1 MNLVIDSRE
10 SKLKKFFTSSDK
22 KIPISFQGLDIGD
35 IQIVS
40 QCDNTIQ
47 YIIERK
53 SISDLYSSIND
64 GRYRE
69 QKARLLGC
77 VSKNRIAYI
86 IEGNILDTS
95 LKLSALQRKIVQ
107 AAIVNMSL
115 RDNITIYRTNNSVE
129 TGMFIEIIY
138 KKVMENP
145 TWLLESA
152 SAPVPVGSS
161 INSEQPS
168 YNHLVKTVK
177 KDNMTPLICQKVQM
191 AQIPGVSHSMAD
203 KILEQFKSIPHLIAQ
218 YNLLENE
225 EDKMKMLQNIQV
237 SEKRKLGKVLSN
249 RIYDFLF
256 IND

>member
-1 MNLVIDSRE
+1 
-10 SKLKKFFTSSDK
+10 
-22 KIPISFQGLDIGD
+22 
-35 IQIVS
+35 
-40 QCDNTIQ
+40 
-47 YIIERK
+47 
-53 SISDLYSSIND
+53 
-64 GRYRE
+64 
-69 QKARLLGC
+69 
-77 VSKNRIAYI
+77 
-86 IEGNILDTS
+86 
-95 LKLSALQRKIVQ
+95 
-107 AAIVNMSL
+107 MSL

-152 SAPVPVGSS
+152 SAPVSLS
-161 INSEQPS
+161 NTINSEQPS